1 MTTYKEIFGKYV
13 KNYSSDPSS
22 DAEGQIWYNSTSGTF
37 KSQVLVAA
45 AWASGGNLNTARY
58 YMAGCGTQTAGLA
71 FLGDTGP
78 AASVAT
84 EKYNGST
91 WTSVN
96 NANTARTALAGAGT
110 QTAAVAF
117 GGFFYPE
124 YAPGGPGEKNNT
136 ENYNGTSWTASGT
149 LTTARS
155 VLAGAGTQTA
165 ALAFG
170 GTVHRATP
178 AIQSATEEYDGSTWT
193 VGGSL
198 NTARQNLA
206 GAGTQTAAL
215 GFGGYSGGP
224 GDTGATET
232 YNGTSW
238 TTSPATLN
246 TVRVNLAG
254 AGTQTA
260 ALAFGGYPP
269 SSGSTATETWN
280 GISWTVSTA
289 MATGR
294 YGGAG
299 AGTQTVGLS
308 FGGGYPITA
317 TTEEYTG
324 AALTVKTITT
334 S

>member
-13 KNYSSDPSS
+13 KNYSSDPTA
-22 DAEGQIWYNSTSGTF
+22 DIEGQIWYNTTSGTF
-37 KSQVLVAA
+37 KSEVLVAA

-58 YMAGCGTQTAGLA
+58 YTAGCGTQTAGLV

-84 EKYNGST
+84 EKYNGTS

-170 GTVHRATP
+170 GTVHRASP
-178 AIQSATEEYDGSTWT
+178 EIQSATEEYNGSTWT
-193 VGGSL
+193 AGGSL

-215 GFGGYSGGP
+215 GFGGYVGGSP
-224 GDTGATET
+224 YSNATEEWT
-232 YNGTSW
+232 GTVIS
-238 TTSPATLN
+238 SK
-246 TVRVNLAG
+246 TV
-254 AGTQTA
+254 
-260 ALAFGGYPP
+260 
-269 SSGSTATETWN
+269 
-280 GISWTVSTA
+280 TVT
-289 MATGR
+289 
-294 YGGAG
+294 
-299 AGTQTVGLS
+299 
-308 FGGGYPITA
+308 
-317 TTEEYTG
+317 
-324 AALTVKTITT
+324 
-334 S
+334 